1 MNKKTD
7 INSIIGFFLIGLIM
21 IYFFWQDAPDT
32 TESVKTPAATEE
44 KEMRQGESDDVAD
57 VSAEIDSA
65 VAQTQQ
71 VDTTA
76 VPVKNFVLEND
87 KVRISVRSKGAR
99 PQELW
104 LKEFQTYKRFEQDE
118 PAPLYLAK
126 GGNFRFNLDLGNN
139 LQTSDLHFK
148 AIEESN
154 EKLKLQATTAKGNV
168 FITYHLRPGEYET
181 DLRIQ
186 TDFDVTDPSMFW
198 TLQALRHEKN
208 DEYETNKTTIYFH
221 FADNDKSDRLSETR
235 DQIKEK
241 ENINW
246 FAFKQQFFSTI
257 VRVDGQF
264 PLATLETSAKEGR
277 SDVTKNMTA
286 NVRIR
291 NSGNLDLPLHLYS
304 GPNRFKR
311 LKSYGHGYEKVVPLG
326 WGIFGWINRGVIINI
341 FSWLETYGLNYGII
355 ILLMTLMIKLVLFP
369 LTYGS
374 YRSMA
379 KMRVLKPE
387 IDAINEKYKDKD
399 AMKKQQATMQ
409 LYQQAGVNP
418 LGGCIPMLFQMPILF
433 AVFQFFPA
441 SIELRHQSFLWA
453 NDLSSYDSIYNLP
466 FSIPFYGDHV
476 SLFTLL
482 MTVTTIMYTYM
493 NQQLTGSN
501 SQYPQMKYIMY
512 LMPVVFLG
520 VFNNFAAG
528 LSYYYFVANLIT
540 FGQQF
545 AIRGIINEE
554 KILAKI
560 EENKKKPKKR
570 SKFQQR
576 MEEMAKE
583 RGQQLPGQKK
593 NNKKKK

>member
-7 INSIIGFFLIGLIM
+7 INSIIGFFLIGLVM

-32 TESVKTPAATEE
+32 TEPISTPSATEE
-44 KEMRQGESDDVAD
+44 KEMRSSDDADVVAD
-57 VSAEIDSA
+57 VTTETDTVVMA
-65 VAQTQQ
+65 

-76 VPVKNFVLEND
+76 VPVKMFTLENN
-87 KVRISVRSKGAR
+87 RIRINIRSRGAR
-99 PQELW
+99 PNELW

-118 PAPLYLAK
+118 PAPLYLAQD
-126 GGNFRFNLDLGNN
+126 GNFRFNIDLGNN
-139 LQTSDLHFK
+139 VQTSQLNFR
-148 AIEESN
+148 AVEED
-154 EKLKLQATTAKGNV
+154 EGKLKLHATAPQGNV
-168 FITYHLRPGEYET
+168 YITYHLRPDEYET
-181 DLRIQ
+181 DIRVQ
-186 TDFDVTDPSMFW
+186 TDFDVTDPSMYW

-208 DEYETNKTTIYFH
+208 DEYETNKTTIYYH
-221 FADNDKSDRLSETR
+221 FSDKDKSDRLSETR
-235 DQIKEK
+235 DQLKEK

-257 VRVDGQF
+257 IRVDGQF
-264 PLATLETSAKEGR
+264 PLATLETSTKEGR
-277 SDVTKNMTA
+277 SDITKNMTA
-286 NVRIR
+286 NVRVR
-291 NSGNLDLPLHLYS
+291 NSGNLDLPLHLYT

-387 IDAINEKYKDKD
+387 VDAINEKYKDKD
-399 AMKKQQATMQ
+399 AMKKQQATMK

-418 LGGCIPMLFQMPILF
+418 LGGCIPVLFQMPILF

-453 NDLSSYDSIYNLP
+453 NDLSSYDSIYSLP
-466 FSIPFYGDHV
+466 FNIPFYGDHV

-493 NQQLTGSN
+493 NQQLTGTN

-512 LMPVVFLG
+512 LMPIVFLG

-540 FGQQF
+540 FGQQY
-545 AIRGIINEE
+545 AIRGIIDEK
-554 KILAKI
+554 KILAKM
-560 EENKKKPKKR
+560 EENKKKPKKK

-576 MEEMAKE
+576 MEDMAKE

-593 NNKKKK
+593 PNKKK

>member
-7 INSIIGFFLIGLIM
+7 INSIIGFFLIGLVL
-21 IYFFWQDAPDT
+21 IYFFWQDAPQP
-32 TESVKTPAATEE
+32 TEGINTPPASTEKQMSPSEDDEAPAAFNDD
-44 KEMRQGESDDVAD
+44 SDRTV
-57 VSAEIDSA
+57 VP
-65 VAQTQQ
+65 
-71 VDTTA
+71 DTNQL
-76 VPVKNFVLEND
+76 PVQNFTLENEL
-87 KVRISVRSKGAR
+87 VRMDIRSRGAR
-99 PQELW
+99 PQNIR
-104 LKEFQTYKRFEQDE
+104 LKNFDTYEIFEGKDE
-118 PAPLYLAK
+118 APLYLAK
-126 GGNFRFNLDLGNN
+126 DGNLRFNVDLGNELSTAQLN
-139 LQTSDLHFK
+139 FQVVEQS
-148 AIEESN
+148 SG
-154 EKLKLQATTAKGNV
+154 KLKLQATTPKGNV
-168 FITYHLRPGEYET
+168 YITYHLPPDEYQA
-181 DLRIQ
+181 DIRIQ
-186 TDFDVTDPSMFW
+186 TDFDVTDP
-198 TLQALRHEKN
+198 TLHYAMRAIRHEKN
-208 DEYETNKTTIYFH
+208 DDYERNKTTVYYH
-221 FADNDKSDRLSETR
+221 MVEKDKSDYLSETR
-235 DQIKEK
+235 DVSKEK

-257 VRVDGQF
+257 IRYDGTF
-264 PLATLETSAKEGR
+264 PLVEMETKGLEGDSEY
-277 SDVTKNMTA
+277 TKNLKA
-286 NVRIR
+286 SARVR
-291 NSGNLDLPLHLYS
+291 NTGTLDLPLHLYT
-304 GPNRFKR
+304 GPNRFKV
-311 LKSYGHGYEKVVPLG
+311 LKKYGQGYEKVVPLG

-355 ILLMTLMIKLVLFP
+355 ILLMTLMIKIVLFP

-374 YRSMA
+374 YKSMA

-399 AMKKQQATMQ
+399 AMKKQQATMK
-409 LYQQAGVNP
+409 LYQEAGVNP

-433 AVFQFFPA
+433 AIFQFFPA

-493 NQQLTGSN
+493 NQQLSGGN
-501 SQYPQMKYIMY
+501 SQYPQLKYVIY

-545 AIRGIINEE
+545 AIRGIIDEE

-560 EENKKKPKKR
+560 EENKKKPKKQ
-570 SKFQQR
+570 SKFAQK
-576 MEEMAKE
+576 MEELAK
-583 RGQQLPGQKK
+583 QQGKTLPQQKK
-593 NNKKKK
+593 NKKK